1 MTDYRSLT
9 AVLLVCFDVLVVA
22 VAKAPLFYFISGISV
37 FIYGPTNSFYQSRI
51 LHQTFAFLQSAGNL
65 KFF

>member
-22 VAKAPLFYFISGISV
+22 IAKALLFYFISGISV

-51 LHQTFAFLQSAGNL
+51 LHQAFAFLQSAGNL
-65 KFF
+65 KCF

>member
-9 AVLLVCFDVLVVA
+9 AFLLVCFDVLVVA
-22 VAKAPLFYFISGISV
+22 VAKAPLFYFISVISV
-37 FIYGPTNSFYQSRI
+37 FIYGSTNSFYQSRI
-51 LHQTFAFLQSAGNL
+51 LHQAFSFLQSAGNL